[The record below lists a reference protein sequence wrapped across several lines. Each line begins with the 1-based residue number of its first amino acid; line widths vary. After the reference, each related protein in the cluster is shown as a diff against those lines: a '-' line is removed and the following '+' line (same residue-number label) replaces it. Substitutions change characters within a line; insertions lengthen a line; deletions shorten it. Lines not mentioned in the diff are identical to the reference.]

1 MDQHNALFKD
11 ELGTVKNT
19 TAKFNIDPQVKP
31 KFFKARPVPYALRPK
46 VEAQLEKLEAAGI
59 IRPVQFSQW
68 AAPIVPVLKRD
79 GSIRIC
85 GDYKVTVNLAA
96 KTDTY
101 PLPKIEDLFASLSG
115 GKLFSKVD
123 LASAYQQIPLD
134 EQSKEFTTIN
144 TPKGLYCYNRLPF
157 GVASAPS
164 IFQRTMESILQGID
178 HVCVY
183 LDDILITGATEKEHL
198 QNLDKVL
205 TRLESAGIRLKR
217 DKCVFLLPAVEYLG
231 HKISGQGLQ
240 PTDEKIQAIK
250 SAPAPQDVTQL
261 KSFLGLINY
270 YSKFLPNLSNTL
282 APLYRLLQKNTRWCW
297 ESEQRKAFQQAKESL
312 TSDCVLVHFD
322 PAKQLILA
330 CDASPYGIGAV
341 LSHRMDDGK
350 DKPIAFS
357 SRTLAPAEKKYSQ
370 LEKEGLAVIFGVKKF
385 RQYLLGRS
393 FTIVSDHKPLQYL
406 FNESRVTPT
415 LASARI
421 QRWSWTLG
429 AYHYN
434 IEYKPGQHN
443 GNADMLS
450 RLPLPETPTDIPMP
464 GETILVIDMLLSL
477 PVTVEQIRQ
486 WTTHDPILSRV
497 RALVQQGWQD
507 TDDVAL
513 KPFQRRKYELSIH
526 DGCLLWGSRV
536 VVPPQGRDKVKQ
548 ELHEGHPG
556 ATRMKAFARSFVWW
570 PQIDQDLEELV
581 KRCDDCQ
588 RFRNQPPVVPLQP
601 WEWPEKPW
609 IRVHADYAGPFLG
622 RQFLILVDAHSKW
635 MEVKVVNNA
644 TSAVTIDQM
653 RSIFATHGIPEML
666 VTDNGTVFTSE
677 EFNSFT
683 KQNGIR
689 HVTSAPYH
697 PSSNG
702 LAERAVQTFKS
713 FMKKSTSG
721 SIKARVSRFLMQY
734 RITPQTTTGISPAE
748 MMMGRRPRSRLDL
761 LIPNLATKMQ
771 HKQQSQK
778 HYHDKR
784 SRQRIFEVGDRVSV
798 KNFPTGDNWLQG
810 TIVKVSGPLS
820 FQVKLQDGCIVRR
833 HVDHIIQHSPQIP
846 DEPNDDWIN
855 MPDIPEST
863 LTKQSATTSITT
875 PPSLRRSTRVSVPP
889 KRYGQETTART

>member
-1 MDQHNALFKD
+1 M
-11 ELGTVKNT
+11 
-19 TAKFNIDPQVKP
+19 
-31 KFFKARPVPYALRPK
+31 
-46 VEAQLEKLEAAGI
+46 
-59 IRPVQFSQW
+59 
-68 AAPIVPVLKRD
+68 
-79 GSIRIC
+79 
-85 GDYKVTVNLAA
+85 
-96 KTDTY
+96 
-101 PLPKIEDLFASLSG
+101 
-115 GKLFSKVD
+115 
-123 LASAYQQIPLD
+123 
-134 EQSKEFTTIN
+134 
-144 TPKGLYCYNRLPF
+144 
-157 GVASAPS
+157 
-164 IFQRTMESILQGID
+164 
-178 HVCVY
+178 
-183 LDDILITGATEKEHL
+183 
-198 QNLDKVL
+198 
-205 TRLESAGIRLKR
+205 
-217 DKCVFLLPAVEYLG
+217 
-231 HKISGQGLQ
+231 
-240 PTDEKIQAIK
+240 
-250 SAPAPQDVTQL
+250 
-261 KSFLGLINY
+261 
-270 YSKFLPNLSNTL
+270 
-282 APLYRLLQKNTRWCW
+282 
-297 ESEQRKAFQQAKESL
+297 
-312 TSDCVLVHFD
+312 
-322 PAKQLILA
+322 
-330 CDASPYGIGAV
+330 
-341 LSHRMDDGK
+341 
-350 DKPIAFS
+350 
-357 SRTLAPAEKKYSQ
+357 
-370 LEKEGLAVIFGVKKF
+370 
-385 RQYLLGRS
+385 
-393 FTIVSDHKPLQYL
+393 
-406 FNESRVTPT
+406 
-415 LASARI
+415 
-421 QRWSWTLG
+421 
-429 AYHYN
+429 
-434 IEYKPGQHN
+434 
-443 GNADMLS
+443 
-450 RLPLPETPTDIPMP
+450 
-464 GETILVIDMLLSL
+464 MLL
-477 PVTVEQIRQ
+477 
-486 WTTHDPILSRV
+486 
-497 RALVQQGWQD
+497 
-507 TDDVAL
+507 L

-556 ATRMKAFARSFVWW
+556 ATRMKALARSFVWW

-721 SIKARVSRFLMQY
+721 SIEARVSRFLMQY

-778 HYHDKR
+778 HYHDKQ

-820 FQVKLQDGCIVRR
+820 FQVKLQDGRIVRR